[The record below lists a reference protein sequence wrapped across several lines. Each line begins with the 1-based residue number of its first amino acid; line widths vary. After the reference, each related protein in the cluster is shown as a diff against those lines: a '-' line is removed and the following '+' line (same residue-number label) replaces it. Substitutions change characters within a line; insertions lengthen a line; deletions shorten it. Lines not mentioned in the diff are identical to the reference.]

1 MPLLLATNNA
11 GKLREFRR
19 LLEGVAIVSP
29 AELGIALDVDETG
42 DTFAANATLKA
53 SAFARAADCIALADD
68 SGLEVDALGGAP
80 GVRSA
85 RYGGPGLDDAGRY
98 RHLLDALR
106 DAPQPRRA
114 RFRCCLVAQAP
125 DGRTCSA
132 EGACEGEI
140 ALAPAGEGGFGY
152 DPVFFLPAH
161 DCTMAQLAPETKN
174 DLSHRAAAL
183 RALRAPLLRT
193 FPELA

>member
-19 LLEGVAIVSP
+19 LLEGIAIVSP

-42 DTFAANATLKA
+42 DTFADNATLKA
-53 SAFARAADCIALADD
+53 SAFAQVANCIALADD

-106 DAPQPRRA
+106 DTPRPRRA